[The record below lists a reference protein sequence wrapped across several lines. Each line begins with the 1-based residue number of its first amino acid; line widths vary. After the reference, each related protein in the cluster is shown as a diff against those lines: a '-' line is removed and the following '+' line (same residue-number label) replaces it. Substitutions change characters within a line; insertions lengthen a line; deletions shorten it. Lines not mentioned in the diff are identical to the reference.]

1 MILYWVAIFDKL
13 RSASTADARRRMRV
27 LCAGSVIGLGSLL
40 IVFVLLRAF
49 GIEPSRTPW
58 LAAIGATL
66 LLFFPFSLAYV
77 VVVQRALDVGI
88 LLRMGTKYVLA
99 RGTLIVLQFALL
111 GFLAERV
118 LALFFAKKR
127 FELSDAVLPV
137 ALAVLLGFG
146 RRLQRWL
153 DRKFFREAYTA
164 ELVLHELS
172 EQARKSVESDSL
184 VSNIIKRIS
193 EVLHVPQVGVLLR
206 GSQVFRLQQ
215 AVGLEMPSPLMLS
228 EQSHTVQN
236 LIRENRPAT
245 LYRDN
250 PESWFSQAGA
260 EEKQTLDAI
269 NAEVILPLPGRERLM
284 GLMTLGPKLSEQPY
298 SPSDLRLLQSV
309 ATQTGLALEVS
320 ELVHSLASEA
330 AQRERMHREI
340 EIAREVQ
347 ERLFPQ
353 TVPELPGVSLAG
365 FCRPALAV
373 GGDYYDFIE
382 LEDGRLGLAVG
393 DVSGK
398 GIAAALLMASVRA
411 SLRGMTLEGSRN
423 LARLMSNVN
432 QLVFEASA
440 SNRYATF
447 FLSIFDPGTRELR
460 YVNAGHNPPVILRSS
475 HDGASAPMRLA
486 LADRSWD
493 CCATCR
499 IRNRR
504 LRSRPETS

>member
-1 MILYWVAIFDKL
+1 
-13 RSASTADARRRMRV
+13 
-27 LCAGSVIGLGSLL
+27 
-40 IVFVLLRAF
+40 LLRAF
-49 GIEPSRTPW
+49 GIEPSRTAW

-99 RGTLIVLQFALL
+99 RGTLIVLQLALFA
-111 GFLAERV
+111 FLAERV
-118 LALFFAKKR
+118 AALFFSRKH
-127 FELSDAVLPV
+127 FELSDAIVPV
-137 ALAVLLGFG
+137 TLAALLSFG
-146 RRLQRWL
+146 RRLERKRWL

-184 VSNIIKRIS
+184 ISNIIKRIS
-193 EVLHVPQVGVLLR
+193 DVLHVPQIGVLLR

-215 AVGLEMPSPLMLS
+215 AVGLEMPSLLMLS

-236 LIRENRPAT
+236 IIRENRPAT

-269 NAEVILPLPGRERLM
+269 NAEMILPLPGRERLM
-284 GLMTLGPKLSEQPY
+284 GLITLGPKLSEQPY

-309 ATQTGLALEVS
+309 ATQAGLALEVS
-320 ELVHSLASEA
+320 ELAHSLANEA

-373 GGDYYDFIE
+373 GGDYYDFIG

-398 GIAAALLMASVRA
+398 GIAAALLMASLRA
-411 SLRGMTLEGSRN
+411 SLRGMTLEGSHN

-447 FLSIFDPGTRELR
+447 FFSIFDPGTRELR

-475 HDGASAPMRLA
+475 DAGAPALTRLDA
-486 LADRSWD
+486 E
-493 CCATCR
+493 
-499 IRNRR
+499 RR
-504 LRSRPETS
+504 VREP